1 MRETPD
7 SIVRT
12 GMLQPWLLALA
23 LAFISSP
30 ISMVPPPI
38 RQNWMSN
45 TTPVLTEL
53 SVNPYLVTRG
63 LV

>member
-1 MRETPD
+1 
-7 SIVRT
+7 
-12 GMLQPWLLALA
+12 MLQPWLLALA